1 MDITD
6 KKINN
11 MESLTEQLFKKV
23 SHKVEEKRKC
33 TNKSIR
39 SYKVTIITKLGN
51 MGHYPNLEKNK
62 NLEILH
68 MYLTYMY
75 TYCIS

>member
-23 SHKVEEKRKC
+23 SHKVEE
-33 TNKSIR
+33 
-39 SYKVTIITKLGN
+39 KVTIITKLGN